1 MSDWIP
7 YKPQAPLA
15 LGSFLVVALV
25 AVVLFVPTFSA
36 HVAVLNTVS
45 IDATPTEYALSEEGE
60 TLIVQIAI
68 DNPTGS
74 EFTASY
80 GLLYGKID
88 GETVTGS
95 GVEVEETTI
104 PAGEA
109 GTVTARISVEEGRSE
124 EVADAIES
132 GTLHVTGQLRGSMR
146 NEDVQIGVSEETD
159 E

>member
-1 MSDWIP
+1 MSDRTP
-7 YKPQAPLA
+7 FRPHKPLT

-45 IDATPTEYALSEEGE
+45 IDATPTEYALSEDGE
-60 TLIVQIAI
+60 TLLVQIAI

-74 EFTASY
+74 AFTASY

-88 GETVTGS
+88 GEQVTGS
-95 GVEVEETTI
+95 GVDVEEATI
-104 PAGEA
+104 PAGET
-109 GTVTARISVEEGRSE
+109 GTVTVHVSVEEGRSD
-124 EVADAIES
+124 EVAEAIES
-132 GTLHVTGQLRGSMR
+132 GTLHVSGQLRGSIQDK
-146 NEDVQIGVSEETD
+146 DVQIGVTEDSD